1 MIRNL
6 TIIIVAGGVGLGP
19 AFAHQQGPK
28 LHLADAPLDQQ
39 VDAMTYCD
47 GVYRV
52 VTKAGTPI
60 DFPEF
65 DLRFKTD
72 SSEHGPAPGIPVVI
86 NAGMRGDRG
95 FVIFASPGEISAFI
109 EAEC

>member
-1 MIRNL
+1 MIRTL
-6 TIIIVAGGVGLGP
+6 TIIIVAGGIGIGS

-28 LHLADAPLDQQ
+28 LHLTKAPLDQQ

-52 VTKAGTPI
+52 VTKEGSPV

-72 SSEHGPAPGIPVVI
+72 SSEHGPAPGTPVVI
-86 NAGMRGDRG
+86 NAGMRGNRG